1 MPKTLEGSGPL
12 SLFRMRKGLTFKAEL
27 GHFPKSS
34 TFLEQLEE
42 NHGGTGTVKPKTWDR
57 SGTLSLLEKV
67 FDSLQGRNWNC
78 STQNPG
84 GIWNP
89 FPF

>member
-12 SLFRMRKGLTFKAEL
+12 SLYRMRKGFTFKAEL
-27 GHFPKSS
+27 GNFPKSR
-34 TFLEQLEE
+34 TFLEQLDE
-42 NHGGTGTVKPKTWDR
+42 NYGGTGTVQPKTWD
-57 SGTLSLLEKV
+57 LSLLEKV
-67 FDSLQGRNWNC
+67 FGSLQGKNWNC

-89 FPF
+89 FRF